1 MVIYAHIT
9 VRGEEWNPD
18 SMMVG
23 AFIGG
28 QLVGMAVPK
37 TAHDIDYALL
47 RIWAK
52 HDTHVGRIL
61 LRCYDRRRFR
71 LYSAPQDFEFDTGK
85 TLGTL
90 SELYDINF

>member
-1 MVIYAHIT
+1 MVCGKFT
-9 VRGEEWNPD
+9 SRSLTQFVTNSLG
-18 SMMVG
+18 
-23 AFIGG
+23 
-28 QLVGMAVPK
+28 
-37 TAHDIDYALL
+37 ALL

-90 SELYDINF
+90 SKLYDINF

>member
-1 MVIYAHIT
+1 MEPRLDDGRCLYRRAA
-9 VRGEEWNPD
+9 RGNGRAKD
-18 SMMVG
+18 G
-23 AFIGG
+23 
-28 QLVGMAVPK
+28 
-37 TAHDIDYALL
+37 HDIDYALL

-90 SELYDINF
+90 SKLYDINF